1 MKNPALLS
9 AIFAACIGSGAIAKT
24 VEDGHVG
31 CVTERTLDEFIAA
44 AGNHDVKQGEAL
56 LGTYCFPIGGLEF
69 SVVDLGVLKSQIRVY
84 TKGSSGILWVVSE
97 AAR

>member
-1 MKNPALLS
+1 MKHTALLS
-9 AIFAACIGSGAIAKT
+9 AVIAACLGSSAIAKT
-24 VEDGHVG
+24 IEDGHVG

-44 AGNHDVKQGEAL
+44 AGNGDVRQGEAL

-69 SVVDLGVLKSQIRVY
+69 SVVDLGVLKSRIRVY
-84 TKGSSGILWVVSE
+84 TKGSSGVVWVVSE

>member
-1 MKNPALLS
+1 MKHPAL
-9 AIFAACIGSGAIAKT
+9 FAAILATCIGSGAIAKT
-24 VEDGHVG
+24 IEDGHVG

-44 AGNHDVKQGEAL
+44 ARNKDVRQGEAL

-69 SVVDLGVLKSQIRVY
+69 SVVDLGILKSRIRVY
-84 TKGSSGILWVVSE
+84 TKGSSGVVWVVSE